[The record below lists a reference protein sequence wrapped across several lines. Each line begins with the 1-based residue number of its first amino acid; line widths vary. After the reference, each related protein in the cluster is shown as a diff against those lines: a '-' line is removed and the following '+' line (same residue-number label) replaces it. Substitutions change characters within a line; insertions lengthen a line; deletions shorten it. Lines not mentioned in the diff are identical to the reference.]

1 MDHSGKGRLLEPAV
15 TTPPP
20 LPETQLLFLTKLQ
33 RLFNESDFVATYK
46 YALLMAL
53 AELSVEYGSDS
64 GDQLVLSHRQIAI
77 KFIELYWQQSAPYSS
92 GRPGTIASI
101 LFQNTGNQAAVITA
115 INAFRQTHAG
125 ATLWSAR
132 SVPAFSALVARVART
147 VADQPIRYLQNLGGK
162 TDAFLYERRP
172 QAVCLLPNVAFCFRR
187 FQPLVNQLARTHWV
201 QHVKRNR
208 HNLPVLGDADDL
220 EEFLFETPR
229 LTLSTVAAG
238 LRKITNGRCFYCRDK
253 GQTEVDHF
261 IPFALYPRDLM
272 HNFVLAHPACNR
284 SKSDTLA
291 AKVHLDHWLDFT
303 DHYTV
308 ELVEVGKRAG
318 VIADIT
324 ASLAVTRW
332 GYEMAA
338 ASGAQ
343 AWLKAGKFEPIT
355 SVYLS
360 AVTGSVRV

>member
-1 MDHSGKGRLLEPAV
+1 MDHSGKGRLLEPAL
-15 TTPPP
+15 TPPP
-20 LPETQLLFLTKLQ
+20 EAQLLFLTKLQ

-53 AELSVEYGSDS
+53 AELSVEYGSDT
-64 GDQLVLSHRQIAI
+64 GDSLVLSDSQIAL

-115 INAFRQTHAG
+115 IHTFRQKHAG

-132 SVPAFSALVARVART
+132 SEPAFKTLVARVART
-147 VADQPIRYLQNLGGK
+147 VAAQPIRYLQNLGGK

-172 QAVCLLPNVAFCFRR
+172 QAVCLLQNVAFCLRR
-187 FQPLVNQLARTHWV
+187 FHPLLNQLARTHWV

-208 HNLPVLGDADDL
+208 HNLSVFGEADDL

-229 LTLSTVAAG
+229 LTLSAIAAG
-238 LRKITNGRCFYCRDK
+238 LQKITNDRCFYCGDK
-253 GQTEVDHF
+253 VYQAEVDHF

-284 SKSDTLA
+284 SKSDRLA
-291 AKVHLDHWLDFT
+291 AKVHLDHWLNYT
-303 DHYTV
+303 RHYGV
-308 ELVEVGKRAG
+308 ELAEIGKRAG
-318 VIADIT
+318 VIADAT
-324 ASLAVTRW
+324 ASLAITRW
-332 GYEMAA
+332 GYQMAA

-343 AWLKAGKFEPIT
+343 AWLRANTFEPIT
-355 SVYLS
+355 SVYLL
-360 AVTGSVRV
+360 AVLGERDS

>member
-1 MDHSGKGRLLEPAV
+1 MDHPGKGRLLEPTV
-15 TTPPP
+15 TTPAPP
-20 LPETQLLFLTKLQ
+20 PEAQLLFLTKLQ
-33 RLFNESDFVATYK
+33 RLFNEGDFVATYK

-64 GDQLVLSHRQIAI
+64 GDSLVLSHDQIAI

-92 GRPGTIASI
+92 GRPGTSTSI

-115 INAFRQTHAG
+115 IHAFRQKHG
-125 ATLWSAR
+125 GVTLGSAR
-132 SVPAFSALVARVART
+132 ALPAFLSLVTRVART
-147 VADQPIRYLQNLGGK
+147 VADQPIRYLQNFAGK
-162 TDAFLYERRP
+162 TDAFLYERRRE
-172 QAVCLLPNVAFCFRR
+172 AVCLLPNVPFCLRR
-187 FQPLVNQLARTHWV
+187 FQPLVTQLARTHWV

-208 HNLPVLGDADDL
+208 QNVPVLGDADDL

-229 LTLSTVAAG
+229 LTLSTIAAS
-238 LRKITNGRCFYCRDK
+238 LREIANNRCFYCGDK
-253 GQTEVDHF
+253 VYQVEVDHF
-261 IPFALYPRDLM
+261 IPFSLYPRDLM
-272 HNFVLAHPACNR
+272 HNFVLAHPTCNR

-291 AKVHLDHWLDFT
+291 AKVHLDHWVDYT
-303 DHYTV
+303 HRYTV
-308 ELVEVGKRAG
+308 EIADVGKRAG

-360 AVTGSVRV
+360 GVAT

>member
-1 MDHSGKGRLLEPAV
+1 MPRP
-15 TTPPP
+15 TP
-20 LPETQLLFLTKLQ
+20 EAQLLFLTKLQ
-33 RLFNESDFVATYK
+33 RLFNEGNFVATYK

-64 GDQLVLSHRQIAI
+64 GDSLLLSHRQIAV

-92 GRPGTIASI
+92 GRPGTSTSI
-101 LFQNTGNQAAVITA
+101 LFQNSGNQAAIITA
-115 INAFRQTHAG
+115 IHSFRQEHAG
-125 ATLWSAR
+125 VTLGSAR
-132 SVPAFSALVARVART
+132 SLPSFKTLVTRVART
-147 VADQPIRYLQNLGGK
+147 VAEQPIRYLQNLAGK
-162 TDAFLYERRP
+162 TDAFLYERRRES
-172 QAVCLLPNVAFCFRR
+172 VCLLPNVAFCLRR
-187 FQPLVNQLARTHWV
+187 FQPLVTQLARTHWV

-208 HNLPVLGDADDL
+208 HNVPVLGNADDL

-229 LTLSTVAAG
+229 LTLSTIAAN
-238 LRKITNGRCFYCRDK
+238 LREIANNRCFYCGDK
-253 GQTEVDHF
+253 VYQVDVDHF

-291 AKVHLDHWLDFT
+291 AKVHLDHWVD
-303 DHYTV
+303 YTQQHAV
-308 ELVEVGKRAG
+308 EIADVGKRAG

-332 GYEMAA
+332 GYQMAA

-360 AVTGSVRV
+360 GVAARAEY